1 MGGIKYVDNEKQVV
15 RIKSGPKVALVVRS
29 VFINGAGGIE
39 TRGHVAATV
48 GRRRDLVST
57 VINGCDGFLRQS
69 RSRGPA
75 RLANAPF

>member
-1 MGGIKYVDNEKQVV
+1 MGLLEHVDHEKQVV
-15 RIKSGPKVALVVRS
+15 RIKSGPKVALVVGS

-39 TRGHVAATV
+39 TRGLVAATV

-57 VINGCDGFLRQS
+57 IINGRDGFFRKE

-75 RLANAPF
+75 LLANAPS

>member
-1 MGGIKYVDNEKQVV
+1 MGRIEHVCNEKQVV
-15 RIKSGPKVALVVRS
+15 RIKSGPEVALVVRS

-39 TRGHVAATV
+39 TRGLVAATV

-57 VINGCDGFLRQS
+57 IINGRDGFFRKE

-75 RLANAPF
+75 LLANAPS